1 MSNEAKKEEF
11 FLDGLAGAGYEGM
24 SAQDVQIPFLRIL
37 QALSP
42 QVTEG
47 GDEYVEGAK
56 PGYFFNTLTKKVYGN
71 TVSLIPVKFETSWL
85 EWTNG
90 ERGKLVGRYAP
101 GSITVV
107 DGPNYRKFTEAGNEI
122 VETMTFYCLVAGAIE
137 DGIIIFSLSKTGIK
151 HGKRWNTL
159 ISTTKLPNG
168 KMAPYFSSVWTLKT
182 QLNKNEKG
190 AWYTLGVKS
199 VSNIARERFIT
210 KEEYTDG
217 VQSALEVLKDVGTQK
232 AITAGHQTQ
241 GLLTDNT
248 DY

>member
-1 MSNEAKKEEF
+1 M
-11 FLDGLAGAGYEGM
+11 DGMAGAGYEGM
-24 SAQDVQIPFLRIL
+24 TAQDVQIPFLRIL

-47 GDEYVEGAK
+47 GDEFVPGAK
-56 PGYFFNTLTKKVYGN
+56 PGYFFNSLTNRVYGN
-71 TVSLIPVKFETSWL
+71 SISLIPVKFETLWL
-85 EWTNG
+85 EWTTG
-90 ERGKLVGRYAP
+90 ERGKLVARHAP
-101 GSITVV
+101 GSITII
-107 DGPNYRKFTEAGNEI
+107 DGPNYKKYTESGNEI
-122 VETMTFYCLVAGAIE
+122 VETMMFYCLVAGATE
-137 DGIIIFSLSKTGIK
+137 EGVIIFSLSKTGIK

-168 KMAPYFSSVWTLKT
+168 KTAPYFSSVWTLKT

-190 AWYTLGVKS
+190 VWYTLGVKS

-210 KEEYTDG
+210 KDEFTMA
-217 VQSALEVLKDVGTQK
+217 VQPALDVLKDVGTQK
-232 AITAGHQTQ
+232 AIAAGQAAQ